1 VSATAH
7 RAVTDNVRS
16 LFPGYFAMVMAT
28 GIVAVGADQQ
38 ELTWLADGLYVIAAV
53 TYVVLAVLLTW
64 RLLIASKLLAADIT
78 SHTKGFAFLTT
89 VAATNVLGSAS
100 GFIHNQWTL
109 AWGLWWFSLALWVFF
124 VYATLFAVVL
134 KGPKP
139 GLEKGI
145 NGTWFLL
152 TVATESV
159 VVLGALLLA
168 RHPDDLLAF
177 ALIAAFALGLVLY
190 LIVMTMVFLRWT
202 FAELEPTEADPPAW
216 IAAGAAAIT
225 VLAGSNLLAARGASA
240 RIDRLAPFIEGIVV
254 LAWATATFWFPLM
267 VAIGIWRH
275 LINRVPLRYHPSYWA
290 LVFPLGMYGV
300 ATYRMRAAIELD
312 ALDWLPNATLAV
324 ALIAWVAAFVGLLGQ
339 GIGRH
344 QGGLFATGGRR
355 RRLSP
360 DARRPEPE
368 EPGSVLKP
376 VDFPCRQID

>member
-1 VSATAH
+1 VTAPEH
-7 RAVTDNVRS
+7 HTVADNVRS

-28 GIVAVGADQQ
+28 GIIAVGATQQ
-38 ELTWLADGLYVIAAV
+38 DLTWLGDGLYVIAAV
-53 TYVVLAVLLTW
+53 TYVTLAVLLIW

-100 GFIHNQWTL
+100 AVIHNLWTL
-109 AWGLWWFSLALWVFF
+109 AWGLWWFSLALWAFF
-124 VYATLFAVVL
+124 VYATMFAVVL

-177 ALIAAFALGLVLY
+177 SLIAAFALGLVLY

-202 FAELEPTEADPPAW
+202 FAELQPTEADPPAW
-216 IAAGAAAIT
+216 IAAGAVAIT
-225 VLAGSNLLAARGASA
+225 VLAGSNLLAASSASD
-240 RIDRLAPFIEGIVV
+240 RIEHLAPFIEGIVV

-312 ALDWLPNATLAV
+312 ALGWLPNATLAV
-324 ALIAWVAAFVGLLGQ
+324 AMLAWTAAFLGLLSQ
-339 GIGRH
+339 GLSRRSGISRNKREAATAVSDETPV
-344 QGGLFATGGRR
+344 QGH
-355 RRLSP
+355 
-360 DARRPEPE
+360 
-368 EPGSVLKP
+368 
-376 VDFPCRQID
+376 